1 MAQVLPAKRPHGLSH
16 RSQASVDSV
25 APRRKRTRLSRAP
38 SVESSEDDVD
48 SDVPEDEPSPVLEEA
63 NRQEDDEASF
73 ARASQIVRRSFKK
86 QSDNTPADSGVIEE
100 IGCTNFMCHEQL
112 TVKLGPLIN
121 FIIGHNGSGK
131 SAVLTALTLCLGGKA
146 TATNRGQNLKSFI
159 KAGKDWS
166 TLSVKIKN
174 QGPGA
179 YKADQYGDSI
189 IVERHF
195 TQNGTSGFKL
205 KDRNGKIVSVKKFE
219 LEDIIDHFGL
229 QIDNPLNV
237 LTQDMARQFLND
249 SNAKD
254 KYKFFLKGTQL
265 EALDRDYSQ
274 IEQELEEQ
282 NAKHQTLDKD
292 VKELEKIYSRLE
304 KKSQLAR
311 GLIKLRAEE
320 TLLRHQATWAHVAN
334 AEIEAADCEKKISEL
349 SNTVQQRQEEVDTAS
364 ENFARLDKAVDD
376 ATAAVEECHAELEP
390 ARNEEKEAIANFLEA
405 KNKLLEFKTS
415 ERTVVGGMER
425 TEKSME
431 LTQSQIDEHKQ
442 RRELADGGLH
452 AQKVREL
459 EDAKAVYEERKS
471 AWENHDVGLPALNKE
486 TQEAKEKLKQSTAHL
501 EDKKRDESQS
511 KTKIRTLER
520 GQGNWTDAYPNG
532 DNLAKL
538 LNAIEAD
545 RRFREK
551 PVGPIGRYVELKHP
565 RWSSVLERTLGN
577 VLNAFVVTNKAD
589 QGILSDMMQ
598 RFNYSATAYIISKTA
613 RLDTTGHT
621 PDAGLLTMDGVL
633 NISHDLVRNS
643 LITNQA
649 IEQVVLIQKRQEASE
664 LAHRS
669 PADRPKVKAIYCW
682 SDQSHR
688 LGHQFSMNNQTG
700 TTSMS
705 AISEF
710 KGTVRMQADKRHQI
724 QEEKENLAKIQ
735 QEVRGLEAGVQA
747 AQKQYTASQAKHRN
761 YNTAKKTLEQQMQ
774 RAEED
779 VDRLDE
785 EVAASVPDTA
795 QLEQLEKEL
804 DDFKEQL
811 KLDKD
816 QYEDLLGEKD
826 SASKSSKEH
835 KRKAD
840 DATRAVKALEA
851 RLEQCR
857 QEAHERTQNR
867 EQALRQKNRAIEN
880 VQEAEETRA
889 HWQKSL
895 DEVQVRLELHLEE
908 AREVCERV
916 DVPRGA
922 TTDSLLRKLE
932 EAEKRRAGLEKELGG
947 SQQVLQEQAIAAQK
961 AWKEA
966 EVFVKNG
973 EKLRNSLTNALRE
986 RKARWCGFRSR
997 ISVRAR
1003 ATFAYLLSERSFS
1016 GLLLL
1021 DHNRKALDMTVQ
1033 PSGDVNDNV
1042 GRQTKTLSGGE
1053 KSFSTICLLL
1063 ALWDAMGSPLRCL
1076 DEFDVF
1082 MDSVNRDVSMKMIIQ
1097 AARRSLGRQYIL
1109 ITPQAMNNKDV
1120 KSMQDVT
1127 VIKMTDPE
1135 RGQTALNFSR

>member
-1 MAQVLPAKRPHGLSH
+1 MAQVLPAKRPLGLSH
-16 RSQASVDSV
+16 RSQASVDSF
-25 APRRKRTRLSRAP
+25 APQRKRSRLSHEPSAELNDDDADSDASADERSLAP
-38 SVESSEDDVD
+38 S
-48 SDVPEDEPSPVLEEA
+48 EA
-63 NRQEDDEASF
+63 DIQEDDEVRF
-73 ARASQIVRRSFKK
+73 ARASQIVRKSFRKE
-86 QSDNTPADSGVIEE
+86 SDNIPAESGIIEE

-166 TLSVKIKN
+166 TLLVKIKN

-179 YKADQYGDSI
+179 YKADRYGDSI
-189 IVERHF
+189 TVERHF

-205 KDRNGKIVSVKKFE
+205 KDRNGKIVSVKKSE

-265 EALDRDYSQ
+265 ETLDRDYSQ
-274 IEQELEEQ
+274 IQQELEEQ
-282 NAKHQTLDKD
+282 KAKHQTLYKD
-292 VKELEKIYSRLE
+292 AKELEKMYNRLE
-304 KKSQLAR
+304 KKAQAAR
-311 GLIKLRAEE
+311 GLKKLRAEE
-320 TLLRHQATWAHVAN
+320 TLLEHQGAWSFVAN
-334 AEIEAADCEKKISEL
+334 DELEVAECEEKISEI
-349 SNTVQQRQEEVDTAS
+349 SKTIQQRQNEADTAS
-364 ENFARLDKAVDD
+364 GNFARLDRAVNE
-376 ATAAVEECHAELEP
+376 ATAAIEQCQAELEP
-390 ARNEEKEAIANFLEA
+390 AQYEEDEAIASFTEA
-405 KNKLLEFKTS
+405 KTKLLEFKNT
-415 ERTVVGGMER
+415 ERSVVGGMER
-425 TEKSME
+425 TKKSME

-459 EDAKAVYEERKS
+459 ENAKAEYEDRKS
-471 AWENHDVGLPALNKE
+471 TWEHHDDALPALNKE
-486 TQEAKEKLKQSTAHL
+486 SKEAKENLRRFNNQL
-501 EDKKRDESQS
+501 EDKKRDETQS
-511 KTKIRTLER
+511 KTKIRTLEQ

-532 DNLAKL
+532 DNLARL
-538 LNAIEAD
+538 LSAIAAE

-551 PVGPIGRYVELKHP
+551 PVGPIGHYVELKHP
-565 RWSSVLERTLGN
+565 RWSSVLEKTLGG

-589 QGILSDMMQ
+589 EGILSDMMK
-598 RFNYSATAYIISKTA
+598 RCNYFATAYIISRTE

-621 PDAGLLTMDGVL
+621 PNAGLLTMEGAL

-643 LITNQA
+643 LITNQS
-649 IEQVVLIQKRQEASE
+649 IEQIVLIQKRQDASE

-669 PADRPKVKAIYCW
+669 PSERSKVKAIYCW

-688 LGHQFSMNNQTG
+688 LGHSFTMNNLTG

-705 AISEF
+705 AIQEF
-710 KGTVRMQADKRHQI
+710 KGPVRMQADKGHQI
-724 QEEKENLAKIQ
+724 QEEKENLARIQ
-735 QEVRGLEAGVQA
+735 RELRDLEADGQA
-747 AQKQYTASQAKHRN
+747 AQMQYNACQARLRN
-761 YNTAKKTLEQQMQ
+761 HNTSKKTLGERMEQAQ
-774 RAEED
+774 ED
-779 VDRLDE
+779 VDRLDG
-785 EVAASVPDTA
+785 EVAAAVPDTA

-804 DDFKEQL
+804 DDFQQQL
-811 KLDKD
+811 QLDKD
-816 QYEDLLGEKD
+816 QYEDLIGEKD
-826 SASKSSKEH
+826 SASKNSKEH
-835 KRKAD
+835 KQAAD
-840 DATRAVKALEA
+840 NATRVVKAL
-851 RLEQCR
+851 RDKLDKCR
-857 QEAHERTQNR
+857 QEAHARTQER
-867 EQALRQKNRAIEN
+867 EKALRQKNRAIDH
-880 VQEAEETRA
+880 VQKAEETKLAWR
-889 HWQKSL
+889 KK
-895 DEVQVRLELHLEE
+895 LEE
-908 AREVCERV
+908 VLVDLETHTEDARNVCERV

-922 TTDSLLRKLE
+922 TFDGLQRKLG
-932 EAEKRRAGLEKELGG
+932 EARKRRANLEKELGG
-947 SQQVLQEQAIAAQK
+947 SQETLVAQALASKK
-961 AWKEA
+961 AWEEA

-973 EKLRNSLTNALRE
+973 EALRTSLTHALNQ
-986 RKARWCGFRSR
+986 RKEHWKQFRSN
-997 ISVRAR
+997 ISMRAR
-1003 ATFAYLLSERSFS
+1003 ATFCYLLSERRFR
-1016 GLLLL
+1016 GVLLV
-1021 DHNRKALDMTVQ
+1021 DHNKKALEMTVQ
-1033 PSGDVNDNV
+1033 PSGDVKDSV

-1097 AARRSLGRQYIL
+1097 AAARSVGRQYIL

-1120 KSMQDVT
+1120 KSMRDVT

-1135 RGQTALNFSR
+1135 RGQTALNFPR

>member
-1 MAQVLPAKRPHGLSH
+1 MAQVLPAKRPLGLSH
-16 RSQASVDSV
+16 RSQASVDSF
-25 APRRKRTRLSRAP
+25 APRRKRTRLSHEP
-38 SVESSEDDVD
+38 SIEPSEDDANLYA
-48 SDVPEDEPSPVLEEA
+48 SADEPSPEPTEA
-63 NRQEDDEASF
+63 DIHGDDEARF
-73 ARASQIVRRSFKK
+73 ARASQIVRKSFRKE
-86 QSDNTPADSGVIEE
+86 SDNTPAESGIIEE

-112 TVKLGPLIN
+112 TVRLGPLIN

-166 TLSVKIKN
+166 TLSVRIKN

-179 YKADQYGDSI
+179 YKADQYGNSI

-205 KDRNGKIVSVKKFE
+205 KDRNGKIVSVKKSE

-265 EALDRDYSQ
+265 ETLDRDYSQ
-274 IEQELEEQ
+274 IQQELEEQ
-282 NAKHQTLDKD
+282 KAKHQTLDKD

-304 KKSQLAR
+304 KKAQAAR
-311 GLIKLRAEE
+311 GLKKLRAEE
-320 TLLRHQATWAHVAN
+320 TLLEHQGAWSFVAN
-334 AEIEAADCEKKISEL
+334 DELEAAECEEKISEI
-349 SNTVQQRQEEVDTAS
+349 SNTIQQRKAEADTAS
-364 ENFARLDKAVDD
+364 ENFARLDRAVNE
-376 ATAAVEECHAELEP
+376 ATAAIEECQAALEP
-390 ARNEEKEAIANFLEA
+390 AQDEEREAIASFTEA
-405 KNKLLEFKTS
+405 RTKLLEFKNT
-415 ERTVVGGMER
+415 ERSVVGGMER
-425 TEKSME
+425 TKKSME

-459 EDAKAVYEERKS
+459 EDAKAVYEQLKS
-471 AWENHDVGLPALNKE
+471 VWGNHDEALPALKNESKEAQINLQRLKAQLETNERDE
-486 TQEAKEKLKQSTAHL
+486 TQ
-501 EDKKRDESQS
+501 S
-511 KTKIRTLER
+511 KIKIRTLEQ

-532 DNLAKL
+532 ENLAKL
-538 LNAIEAD
+538 LKAIAAE
-545 RRFREK
+545 REFNEK
-551 PVGPIGRYVELKHP
+551 PIGPIGHYVELKHP
-565 RWSSVLERTLGN
+565 RWSSVLEKTLGG

-589 QGILSDMMQ
+589 EVILSDMMKK
-598 RFNYSATAYIISKTA
+598 FNYHATAYIISRTE
-613 RLDTTGHT
+613 RLNTTGHT
-621 PDAGLLTMDGVL
+621 PHAGLLTMEGAL

-643 LITNQA
+643 LITNQS
-649 IEQVVLIQKRQEASE
+649 IEQIVLIQNRQEASE

-669 PADRPKVKAIYCW
+669 PAQRPNVKAIYCW

-688 LGHQFSMNNQTG
+688 LGHAFSMNNATG

-705 AISEF
+705 AIPEF
-710 KGTVRMQADKRHQI
+710 KGPIRMQADKGHHI
-724 QEEKENLAKIQ
+724 QEEKENLARIQ
-735 QEVRGLEAGVQA
+735 REARDLEASVQA
-747 AQKQYTASQAKHRN
+747 AQVQYTAAQATLRN
-761 YNTAKKTLEQQMQ
+761 HNTAKKTLQKEMEQAQ
-774 RAEED
+774 ED
-779 VDRLDE
+779 VDRLDG

-804 DDFKEQL
+804 DDFQQQL
-811 KLDKD
+811 QLDKD
-816 QYEDLLGEKD
+816 QYEDLIGEKD
-826 SASKSSKEH
+826 SASKNSKEH

-840 DATRAVKALEA
+840 DATRAVKVLQD
-851 RLEQCR
+851 RLNKCR
-857 QEAHERTQNR
+857 QEAHERTQAR
-867 EQALRQKNRAIEN
+867 EKALRQKNRAIDH
-880 VQEAEETRA
+880 VQKAEETKA
-889 HWQKSL
+889 DWQRRL
-895 DEVQVRLELHLEE
+895 DEVQVDLETHTED
-908 AREVCERV
+908 ARNICERV

-922 TTDSLLRKLE
+922 TFDSLNRKLE
-932 EAEKRRAGLEKELGG
+932 EARKRRAHLEKELGG
-947 SQQVLQEQAIAAQK
+947 SQEALVAQALAAKK
-961 AWKEA
+961 AWEEA

-973 EKLRNSLTNALRE
+973 EALRTSLTHALNQ
-986 RKARWCGFRSR
+986 RKEHWKQFRSN
-997 ISVRAR
+997 ISMRAR
-1003 ATFAYLLSERSFS
+1003 ATFCYLLSERRFR
-1016 GLLLL
+1016 GVLLV
-1021 DHNRKALDMTVQ
+1021 DHSKKALEMTVQ
-1033 PSGDVNDNV
+1033 PSGDVNDHV

-1097 AARRSLGRQYIL
+1097 AAARSVGRQYIL

-1120 KSMQDVT
+1120 RSMRDVT